1 MREAQLVWELAEN
14 LHRLDLTKD
23 QRDQH
28 IRRYAELLEARA
40 DQIPVQQNAAVEIGY
55 GKPPP
60 RPKGIPRQ
68 IAELLEARAARTDC
82 PTSLADGRGHRPK
95 SVATEIAEANAF
107 HRCGRKPWRVG
118 PGLGSP

>member
-1 MREAQLVWELAEN
+1 MS

-28 IRRYAELLEARA
+28 IRRYAELLEIRQA
-40 DQIPVQQNAAVEIGY
+40 ILPHFAAVLPVRGP
-55 GKPPP
+55 GQ
-60 RPKGIPRQ
+60 PKGIPRQ

-95 SVATEIAEANAF
+95 SVATEIAEA
-107 HRCGRKPWRVG
+107 KP
-118 PGLGSP
+118 